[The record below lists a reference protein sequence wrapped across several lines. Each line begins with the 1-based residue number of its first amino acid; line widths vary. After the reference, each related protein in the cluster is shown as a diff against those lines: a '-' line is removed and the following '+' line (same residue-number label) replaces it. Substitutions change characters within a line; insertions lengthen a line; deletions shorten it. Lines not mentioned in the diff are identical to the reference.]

1 MSLAASEI
9 KVAYG
14 TALME
19 LARGLVK
26 EGKVKEAPPLLRAA
40 IKVDAKRALHL
51 PEKSPMSP
59 AKRGLLTL
67 ALVRCGWLSRWTRAG
82 RCRMPPYT
90 LNPTP

>member
-26 EGKVKEAPPLLRAA
+26 EGRFKEAPPLLRAA
-40 IKVDAKRALHL
+40 IKVDAKRFLFT
-51 PEKSPMSP
+51 PIIEPNKITP
-59 AKRGLLTL
+59 KR
-67 ALVRCGWLSRWTRAG
+67 AQ
-82 RCRMPPYT
+82 
-90 LNPTP
+90 